1 MPSVLCDIRVGLH
14 SGWQPL
20 LTLLA
25 ILIVW
30 VIAQNV
36 IGAEFIS
43 QDVHLAENSED
54 LSGFFWS
61 DLAVNIAW
69 LVSAFLA
76 YCWFLTSWLRSEF
89 GLATPLQPVTFFC
102 HVVVRQILA
111 SIVSYLAI
119 LVVSVPLLFILAF
132 SVMFPILNTMEV
144 MPTSIGG
151 IFSQFLPIFIVMG
164 VAGFF
169 LYLTGIYLFLRC
181 SVGLSVTARTGR
193 SLKLGGSFRH
203 CGNAAP
209 QRSILRAGLSL
220 TGLMFLLPIVA
231 YAIGVS
237 PFWLIYPSEMNA
249 LLSVNPMVHEQV
261 AQMAQSNGIQIFQAG
276 LTLFTLVALPFCAVL
291 VMIRLSRRI
300 PAEIEPTGS

>member
-1 MPSVLCDIRVGLH
+1 MATSFDAVGHTYRVGYRAECDWGRIH
-14 SGWQPL
+14 QSGCTFGGEL
-20 LTLLA
+20 RRL
-25 ILIVW
+25 VR
-30 VIAQNV
+30 
-36 IGAEFIS
+36 
-43 QDVHLAENSED
+43 
-54 LSGFFWS
+54 FF
-61 DLAVNIAW
+61 
-69 LVSAFLA
+69 LVSSGRQYCLTCFHFPSLLLVSNKLA
-76 YCWFLTSWLRSEF
+76 SIRF

-102 HVVVRQILA
+102 HVVVRQLLA

-209 QRSILRAGLSL
+209 QRSIHRASLSL